1 MTNADNDDMPKEINI
16 YKIGKFLYSY
26 RNYKIY
32 AGTNSFTKEE
42 VTIKIINKKY
52 IQGNPKSLS
61 FVNNDVLF
69 TKILSHHNILRL
81 LETYETTYY
90 VFIIMENF
98 RGEFLSS
105 FMSRHKKLEESKAL
119 NIFCKLISAM
129 TYIHNMKICH
139 LNINL
144 ESILID
150 ENDENLIKIYDFKN
164 GQYYYSGF
172 KTISDN
178 LGSSMFTCPE
188 MFSID
193 SYFPELA
200 DVWSCGIILCYL
212 LTGEFPI
219 NPDKELDL
227 EERYIIPNSISKEL
241 QNLLKRIL
249 EFDINKRYK
258 FNDILNSKYFNS
270 HNYTTEI
277 TNEINRSYNLEDTNL
292 RKIYERYLKQKVRLG
307 KEDHPNALI
316 DFEIIIK
323 RENLPDNKRM
333 SKLIEMFGKVEDT
346 NANLVPK
353 RKNNKNNKKK
363 EKNSEKK
370 ENEQKLNNNSD
381 KKDFS
386 LPIKKKDTFS
396 DFKFNK
402 DKVAL
407 RANKLKGGVF
417 KKGVKGKR
425 KSFFELY
432 NRFSKKSFLFEI
444 PESLINEREAFN
456 NFNQFQT
463 RIQENISND
472 FAGRKYLKK
481 NTNIANDFK
490 FLGPKISPSVGRRR
504 KSQFAVV
511 GEKYADFELFTKIN
525 NQKKLMKIEEE
536 KKNNK
541 SNNNEDENIDSINE
555 STKNLH
561 FNSNNNN
568 NKSVFNF
575 DEINDEEEESAKNK
589 SFNSNSEG
597 KENGNLNEDNIN
609 ISQKSSHLSNNEKNA
624 KSSNDNNDNN
634 NNNLNNNINEQ
645 ENNMTK
651 SKYDN
656 DNENKNIRYIT
667 NNLIKINKTD
677 KKVKNNDNKNDKSMT
692 NYKTKNYNKTNLK
705 DNKNKQ
711 LLVYS
716 NQKMDRTNKIL
727 NKNDKFENNLRNSIK
742 NNYLTNNK
750 KRKNNEEKNNKEISN
765 SFNKAQNSRLFN
777 SKLDK
782 SKKAEEDDNKAKKNF
797 FNGKMTLNKSS
808 DNITKRDNIRKNN
821 GKNLKINTKLSK
833 NSSLPTNEPKTPTL
847 NGENKNEIDTN
858 KIISKIFENTNSLF
872 FNKDKNLITK
882 NVDDEETNL
891 SPHFFSKNKN
901 GEKKTSIQSQKN
913 NYSSYYFYQKGYG
926 RPSLVSFSSQVV
938 VYSDDSDEDEATRE
952 EKKLRRKIQNRQM
965 MNNLKATKVE
975 GEKVII
981 RKFTSKAKTPDHK
994 GIFKKPTSILNRT
1007 KTKKEKIE
1015 DKSEEDNRSML
1026 ENRSFI
1032 SNRNSIIAKTKTE
1045 YKDLHK
1051 QPVKKSSSTYDT
1063 ILKSLK
1069 DLNTVVEQNEEN
1081 DVYAKYMR
1089 RKITPDKSIRKIIR
1103 ESEDESESNSE
1114 DESKSK
1120 SIRKRK
1126 RRRKG
1131 HKKGSIGSESEN
1143 EDESDSESNSNSK
1156 SNSESSSSSERSNS
1170 EKEINKVSDNYSNMN
1185 SDYNSINN
1193 CDSEIYNRNLQKL
1206 ENQNKTKTKT
1216 NQSNLLKNRILKN
1229 LVNKNNNNNVTT
1241 KSDSL
1246 SNNNSSFYNNHSYRN
1261 TTNKDNDDVLNDV
1274 DNFNFINDEYNKIK
1288 SEMNKQK
1295 YTFKKH
1301 HINSKSFTLSNG
1313 DKHNKTDIEISSEER
1328 NHNNYDNNKDYLTKI
1343 KDNLR
1348 NKLIN
1353 STADLSEEKVL
1364 PFNGCVIDIKYISLR
1379 NYEQTVKLL
1388 ISELKRKGVKYQ
1400 KIDYN
1405 TYKCTKGIRLF
1416 YVDIV
1421 KIPKNLF
1428 YYRFYSKRKFQT
1440 NFK

>member
-26 RNYKIY
+26 RNYNIY
-32 AGTNSFTKEE
+32 AGTNSLTKEE
-42 VTIKIINKKY
+42 VTIRTINKKY

-61 FVNNDVLF
+61 LVNNDVLF

-105 FMSRHKKLEESKAL
+105 FMNRHKKLEESKAL
-119 NIFCKLISAM
+119 NIFCKLINAM

-241 QNLLKRIL
+241 QNLLKKIL

-258 FNDILNSKYFNS
+258 FNDILYSKYFNN
-270 HNYTTEI
+270 HNYANEI
-277 TNEINRSYNLEDTNL
+277 MDEINRSYNLEDTNL

-307 KEDHPNALI
+307 KEEHPNALI

-333 SKLIEMFGKVEDT
+333 SKLIKMFEKVEDT

-381 KKDFS
+381 KKDIS
-386 LPIKKKDTFS
+386 LPIKNKDTFS
-396 DFKFNK
+396 NFKFNK

-407 RANKLKGGVF
+407 RTNKLKGSVF

-463 RIQENISND
+463 RIQENISHD

-481 NTNIANDFK
+481 NTNIVNDFK

-555 STKNLH
+555 SPKNLH

-589 SFNSNSEG
+589 SFNSNTEG
-597 KENGNLNEDNIN
+597 KDNGNLNEDNIN
-609 ISQKSSHLSNNEKNA
+609 ISQKNSHLSNNEKNA
-624 KSSNDNNDNN
+624 KSSNDNNA
-634 NNNLNNNINEQ
+634 NNLNNNTNEI

-651 SKYDN
+651 TKYDN
-656 DNENKNIRYIT
+656 DNENENKNIRYIT

-705 DNKNKQ
+705 DNKNNQ

-716 NQKMDRTNKIL
+716 HQKTDRTSKIL

-742 NNYLTNNK
+742 NNYLNNNK
-750 KRKNNEEKNNKEISN
+750 KRKNNEEKNNKEITN
-765 SFNKAQNSRLFN
+765 SYNKAQNSRLFN

-782 SKKAEEDDNKAKKNF
+782 SKKAEEDNNKAKKNL

-808 DNITKRDNIRKNN
+808 DNIIKRDNIRKNN

-847 NGENKNEIDTN
+847 NEENKNEIDTN

-872 FNKDKNLITK
+872 FNKNKNLITK
-882 NVDDEETNL
+882 NVDDEDTNL
-891 SPHFFSKNKN
+891 SPHFFSENKN
-901 GEKKTSIQSQKN
+901 GKKKSSIQSQKN
-913 NYSSYYFYQKGYG
+913 NYSSYYYYQKGYG

-952 EKKLRRKIQNRQM
+952 EKKLMRKIQNRQM

-1015 DKSEEDNRSML
+1015 DKSEEDNKSML

-1032 SNRNSIIAKTKTE
+1032 SNRNSIIAKTNTE
-1045 YKDLHK
+1045 YNDLHK
-1051 QPVKKSSSTYDT
+1051 QPEKKSSSTYDT

-1114 DESKSK
+1114 DESKNK

-1126 RRRKG
+1126 RKRKG

-1143 EDESDSESNSNSK
+1143 EDESDSDSDSK
-1156 SNSESSSSSERSNS
+1156 SNSGSSSSERSNS
-1170 EKEINKVSDNYSNMN
+1170 EKETNKVSDNYSNMN

-1193 CDSEIYNRNLQKL
+1193 CDNEIYNRNLQKL
-1206 ENQNKTKTKT
+1206 ENQNKTKTNQT
-1216 NQSNLLKNRILKN
+1216 NFVKNRILKN

-1246 SNNNSSFYNNHSYRN
+1246 SNNNSSFYNNYSYRN

-1313 DKHNKTDIEISSEER
+1313 DKHNKTDIEITSEER

-1421 KIPKNLF
+1421 KIPNNLF

>member
-1 MTNADNDDMPKEINI
+1 
-16 YKIGKFLYSY
+16 
-26 RNYKIY
+26 
-32 AGTNSFTKEE
+32 
-42 VTIKIINKKY
+42 
-52 IQGNPKSLS
+52 
-61 FVNNDVLF
+61 
-69 TKILSHHNILRL
+69 
-81 LETYETTYY
+81 
-90 VFIIMENF
+90 
-98 RGEFLSS
+98 
-105 FMSRHKKLEESKAL
+105 
-119 NIFCKLISAM
+119 
-129 TYIHNMKICH
+129 
-139 LNINL
+139 
-144 ESILID
+144 
-150 ENDENLIKIYDFKN
+150 
-164 GQYYYSGF
+164 
-172 KTISDN
+172 
-178 LGSSMFTCPE
+178 MFTCPE

-219 NPDKELDL
+219 NQDKELDL
-227 EERYIIPNSISKEL
+227 EERYSIPNSISKDL
-241 QNLLKRIL
+241 QSLLKKIL
-249 EFDINKRYK
+249 EFDIDKRYK

-270 HNYTTEI
+270 HNYATEI
-277 TNEINRSYNLEDTNL
+277 MEEINRSYNIEDTNL

-307 KEDHPNALI
+307 KDDHPNALI
-316 DFEIIIK
+316 NLEIIIK

-333 SKLIEMFGKVEDT
+333 SKLIEMFGKVEDS

-353 RKNNKNNKKK
+353 RKNIKNNNKKK
-363 EKNSEKK
+363 DKNSEKK
-370 ENEQKLNNNSD
+370 ENEQKLINNNTD
-381 KKDFS
+381 KKDNS
-386 LPIKKKDTFS
+386 LPVKKKDTFTN
-396 DFKFNK
+396 FKFNK
-402 DKVAL
+402 NKVAL
-407 RANKLKGGVF
+407 RTNKLKGGIY
-417 KKGVKGKR
+417 KKGTKGKR
-425 KSFFELY
+425 RSFFGLY
-432 NRFSKKSFLFEI
+432 NKFSKNSFLFEI

-463 RIQENISND
+463 KIQENISND
-472 FAGRKYLKK
+472 FVGRKYLKK

-490 FLGPKISPSVGRRR
+490 FLGPKISSSVGRRR

-511 GEKYADFELFTKIN
+511 GEKYANFELFTKIN
-525 NQKKLMKIEEE
+525 NEKKLKKLEEE
-536 KKNNK
+536 KKDMNSN
-541 SNNNEDENIDSINE
+541 NNNEDENINSKNE

-561 FNSNNNN
+561 FNNNNN
-568 NKSVFNF
+568 NKPVFNF
-575 DEINDEEEESAKNK
+575 DEIYEEGEESDKNK

-609 ISQKSSHLSNNEKNA
+609 ISQKNSHFSNNEKNI
-624 KSSNDNNDNN
+624 KSGNDSNVNNA
-634 NNNLNNNINEQ
+634 NNLNNNINEP
-645 ENNMTK
+645 EKNVTK
-651 SKYDN
+651 SKN
-656 DNENKNIRYIT
+656 GNEDKSIRYIN

-677 KKVKNNDNKNDKSMT
+677 KKAKKIDTKDEKSMT

-716 NQKMDRTNKIL
+716 YQKTDRTNKIM
-727 NKNDKFENNLRNSIK
+727 NRNDKFENNLKNSIK

-750 KRKNNEEKNNKEISN
+750 KRKLNEDKNNKEISN
-765 SFNKAQNSRLFN
+765 SFNKAQNSRLYN

-782 SKKAEEDDNKAKKNF
+782 SKKPNEDDNKVKKNF

-821 GKNLKINTKLSK
+821 NKNLKINTKLSK
-833 NSSLPTNEPKTPTL
+833 NSSLPANEPKTPTL
-847 NGENKNEIDTN
+847 KGENQNEIETN
-858 KIISKIFENTNSLF
+858 KIFSKIFENTNSLF

-882 NVDDEETNL
+882 NINDEDSNL

-901 GEKKTSIQSQKN
+901 EEKKSSILSQNHHTS
-913 NYSSYYFYQKGYG
+913 NYLYQKDYT

-938 VYSDDSDEDEATRE
+938 VFSDDSDEDEAQRE
-952 EKKLRRKIQNRQM
+952 EKRLRRKLHNIQL

-981 RKFTSKAKTPDHK
+981 RKFTSKAKTPDNK
-994 GIFKKPTSILNRT
+994 GIFKKRTSLLTRT
-1007 KTKKEKIE
+1007 KTKKEKAE
-1015 DKSEEDNRSML
+1015 DKSEDDNRSML

-1032 SNRNSIIAKTKTE
+1032 SNKSSIIAKTKTE
-1045 YKDLHK
+1045 YKGLLK
-1051 QPVKKSSSTYDT
+1051 NPIEKSSSTYDT

-1081 DVYAKYMR
+1081 DIYAKYMR
-1089 RKITPDKSIRKIIR
+1089 GKMTPDKRIRKIIR
-1103 ESEDESESNSE
+1103 EKEDESESNSK
-1114 DESKSK
+1114 DKNK
-1120 SIRKRK
+1120 RKRK
-1126 RRRKG
+1126 SRG
-1131 HKKGSIGSESEN
+1131 HKKENIGSES
-1143 EDESDSESNSNSK
+1143 DEESKSDNDSDSK
-1156 SNSESSSSSERSNS
+1156 SSSESSDSSNGRSVS
-1170 EKEINKVSDNYSNMN
+1170 EKDTNKFSDNYSNMN

-1193 CDSEIYNRNLQKL
+1193 CDSEIYDRNLQKL
-1206 ENQNKTKTKT
+1206 ENQNKTKT
-1216 NQSNLLKNRILKN
+1216 NQSKFIKNRILKN
-1229 LVNKNNNNNVTT
+1229 LMNKNNNNNVTT

-1246 SNNNSSFYNNHSYRN
+1246 SNNNSSFYNHSYRN

-1288 SEMNKQK
+1288 TEMNKQK

-1301 HINSKSFTLSNG
+1301 HLNSKSFTLSNG
-1313 DKHNKTDIEISSEER
+1313 DKHNKTDIEISSEKR
-1328 NHNNYDNNKDYLTKI
+1328 NHNNYNNNKDYLEKI

-1388 ISELKRKGVKYQ
+1388 ISELKRKGVRFQ
-1400 KIDYN
+1400 KIDFN

-1428 YYRFYSKRKFQT
+1428 YYRFYSKKKYQT

>member
-42 VTIKIINKKY
+42 VTIKTINKKY

-61 FVNNDVLF
+61 FLNNDVLF

-105 FMSRHKKLEESKAL
+105 FMNRHKKLEESKAL

-144 ESILID
+144 DSILID

-200 DVWSCGIILCYL
+200 DIWSCGIILCYL

-227 EERYIIPNSISKEL
+227 EERYIIPNSISKDL
-241 QNLLKRIL
+241 QGLLKKIL

-270 HNYTTEI
+270 HNYATEI
-277 TNEINRSYNLEDTNL
+277 TEEINRSYNLEDTNL

-363 EKNSEKK
+363 DKNSEKK
-370 ENEQKLNNNSD
+370 ENEQKLINNSD
-381 KKDFS
+381 KKENS
-386 LPIKKKDTFS
+386 LPIKKKDTFT

-407 RANKLKGGVF
+407 RTNKLKGGVF

-444 PESLINEREAFN
+444 PESLITEREVFN

-463 RIQENISND
+463 KIQENISND

-481 NTNIANDFK
+481 NTNVANNFK
-490 FLGPKISPSVGRRR
+490 FLGPKISSSVGRRR

-511 GEKYADFELFTKIN
+511 REKYADFELFTKIN
-525 NQKKLMKIEEE
+525 NQKKLKKIEEE

-561 FNSNNNN
+561 FNGNN

-575 DEINDEEEESAKNK
+575 DEAYEEGEESDKNK

-624 KSSNDNNDNN
+624 KSSNDNNV
-634 NNNLNNNINEQ
+634 NNLNNINNNVNEQ
-645 ENNMTK
+645 ENNKNKTK
-651 SKYDN
+651 C

-677 KKVKNNDNKNDKSMT
+677 KKDKKNDNKDEKTMT

-716 NQKMDRTNKIL
+716 HQKTDRSNKIL
-727 NKNDKFENNLRNSIK
+727 NKNDKFENNLKNSIK
-742 NNYLTNNK
+742 SNYLTNK
-750 KRKNNEEKNNKEISN
+750 KRKINEEKNEKNNKEISN

-782 SKKAEEDDNKAKKNF
+782 FKKAEEDDNKVKKNF
-797 FNGKMTLNKSS
+797 YNGKLTLNKSS

-833 NSSLPTNEPKTPTL
+833 NSSLPNNEPKTPTL
-847 NGENKNEIDTN
+847 KGENQNEIETN
-858 KIISKIFENTNSLF
+858 KIISKIFENTNKLF

-882 NVDDEETNL
+882 NIDDEDTNL

-901 GEKKTSIQSQKN
+901 GEKKSSIQSQKN
-913 NYSSYYFYQKGYG
+913 HYTSNYFYQKGYG

-952 EKKLRRKIQNRQM
+952 EKKLRLKIHNRQM

-981 RKFTSKAKTPDHK
+981 KKFTSKAKTPDHK
-994 GIFKKPTSILNRT
+994 GIFKKPTSILKRT

-1015 DKSEEDNRSML
+1015 EKSDDDNISML

-1032 SNRNSIIAKTKTE
+1032 SNKNSIIAKTKTE
-1045 YKDLHK
+1045 YKTLEK
-1051 QPVKKSSSTYDT
+1051 QPIKKSSSTFDT

-1081 DVYAKYMR
+1081 DVFSKYMR
-1089 RKITPDKSIRKIIR
+1089 RKITPDKSIRKIIS
-1103 ESEDESESNSE
+1103 ENEDESGSYGE

-1120 SIRKRK
+1120 RKRK
-1126 RRRKG
+1126 RKRKG
-1131 HKKGSIGSESEN
+1131 HKKGSIGSESESEN
-1143 EDESDSESNSNSK
+1143 EDESDSDSK
-1156 SNSESSSSSERSNS
+1156 SDSESSSSSSEASNS
-1170 EKEINKVSDNYSNMN
+1170 EKGNNKVSENSSNMN

-1206 ENQNKTKTKT
+1206 QNQNKTKTNK
-1216 NQSNLLKNRILKN
+1216 SNSVKNRILKN

-1246 SNNNSSFYNNHSYRN
+1246 SNNNSSFYNNYSYRN

-1288 SEMNKQK
+1288 TEMNKQK
-1295 YTFKKH
+1295 YTFKKN

-1313 DKHNKTDIEISSEER
+1313 DKHNKTDIEITSEER
-1328 NHNNYDNNKDYLTKI
+1328 NHINYDNNKDYLTKI

-1388 ISELKRKGVKYQ
+1388 ISELKRKGVRYQ
-1400 KIDYN
+1400 KIDFN

>member
-1 MTNADNDDMPKEINI
+1 MDNADEMPKEINI

-32 AGTNSFTKEE
+32 AGINSFTKEE
-42 VTIKIINKKY
+42 VTIKTINKKY

-98 RGEFLSS
+98 KGEFLSTY
-105 FMSRHKKLEESKAL
+105 MNRHKKLEESKAL
-119 NIFCKLISAM
+119 NIFSKIISAM
-129 TYIHNMKICH
+129 VYMHNMKICH

-150 ENDENLIKIYDFKN
+150 ENDEHLIKIYDFKY

-172 KTISDN
+172 KTLSDN
-178 LGSSMFTCPE
+178 VGSSMFTSPE

-212 LTGEFPI
+212 LTGEYPI
-219 NPDKELDL
+219 NPDKELDM
-227 EERYIIPNSISKEL
+227 EERYIIPNNISKEL

-249 EFDINKRYK
+249 DFDVDKRYK
-258 FNDILNSKYFNS
+258 FNDILNSNYFTDK
-270 HNYTTEI
+270 NYATEI
-277 TNEINRSYNLEDTNL
+277 MEEIKRSYNIEDINL
-292 RKIYERYLKQKVRLG
+292 RKIYERYLKQKVKLG

-316 DFEIIIK
+316 NFEIIIK

-353 RKNNKNNKKK
+353 RKNIKNNKKK
-363 EKNSEKK
+363 DKNSEKN
-370 ENEQKLNNNSD
+370 ENQQKLINNSD
-381 KKDFS
+381 KKDS
-386 LPIKKKDTFS
+386 SHPIKKKDTFT

-402 DKVAL
+402 NKVVV
-407 RANKLKGGVF
+407 RTNKLTGGIY

-425 KSFFELY
+425 KSFFDLY
-432 NRFSKKSFLFEI
+432 NRFPQKSFLFEI
-444 PESLINEREAFN
+444 PESLISEREAFN

-463 RIQENISND
+463 KIQENISSD
-472 FAGRKYLKK
+472 FVGRKYLKK
-481 NTNIANDFK
+481 NTNVVNDFK
-490 FLGPKISPSVGRRR
+490 FLGPKISSSVGRRR
-504 KSQFAVV
+504 KSQFAIV

-525 NQKKLMKIEEE
+525 NQKKLKKAEEE
-536 KKNNK
+536 KKVNSN
-541 SNNNEDENIDSINE
+541 NNNEDENIDSKNE

-561 FNSNNNN
+561 FNNNNNN
-568 NKSVFNF
+568 NKPVFNF
-575 DEINDEEEESAKNK
+575 DEIYDEGEESDKNK

-597 KENGNLNEDNIN
+597 KENNNLNEDNTN
-609 ISQKSSHLSNNEKNA
+609 ISKKSSHLSTAEKNA
-624 KSSNDNNDNN
+624 KSSNDNNAD
-634 NNNLNNNINEQ
+634 NLNNNMNEPKK
-645 ENNMTK
+645 NMP
-651 SKYDN
+651 KYKY
-656 DNENKNIRYIT
+656 DNENKNIRYIS
-667 NNLIKINKTD
+667 NSLVKINKTD
-677 KKVKNNDNKNDKSMT
+677 KKVKKNDNKNEKTMT
-692 NYKTKNYNKTNLK
+692 NYKMKNNNKTNLK
-705 DNKNKQ
+705 DNKNNQ
-711 LLVYS
+711 LLVS
-716 NQKMDRTNKIL
+716 NRQRTDKSNKIL
-727 NKNDKFENNLRNSIK
+727 NKNDKFENNLKNSIK

-750 KRKNNEEKNNKEISN
+750 KRKLNEEKNTKEISS
-765 SFNKAQNSRLFN
+765 SFNKVQSRLFN

-782 SKKAEEDDNKAKKNF
+782 SKKADEDNNKLKKNLY
-797 FNGKMTLNKSS
+797 NGNMTLNKSS
-808 DNITKRDNIRKNN
+808 DNITKRDNTRKNN
-821 GKNLKINTKLSK
+821 KNLKINTKLVK
-833 NSSLPTNEPKTPTL
+833 NSSLPTNEPKTPTIK
-847 NGENKNEIDTN
+847 GENQNEIITN
-858 KIISKIFENTNSLF
+858 KIYSKIFENTNSLF

-882 NVDDEETNL
+882 NANDEDINL

-901 GEKKTSIQSQKN
+901 GEKKSSILSQNHYTSN
-913 NYSSYYFYQKGYG
+913 YFYQKGYA

-938 VYSDDSDEDEATRE
+938 VYSDDSDEDEAQRE
-952 EKKLRRKIQNRQM
+952 EKKLRRKIQNIQM
-965 MNNLKATKVE
+965 MNNLKATKLE

-994 GIFKKPTSILNRT
+994 DIFKKPTSLFYRT
-1007 KTKKEKIE
+1007 KTRKEKIE
-1015 DKSEEDNRSML
+1015 EKSEDDNRSML
-1026 ENRSFI
+1026 DNKSFI
-1032 SNRNSIIAKTKTE
+1032 SNRDPIIAKTKTE
-1045 YKDLHK
+1045 YKSIQK
-1051 QPVKKSSSTYDT
+1051 QPEKKSSSTYET

-1089 RKITPDKSIRKIIR
+1089 RKITPDKSIKKIIS
-1103 ESEDESESNSE
+1103 ENEDEDESGSNSE
-1114 DESKSK
+1114 EESKRK
-1120 SIRKRK
+1120 SE
-1126 RRRKG
+1126 RKG
-1131 HKKGSIGSESEN
+1131 HKKGSIGSESE
-1143 EDESDSESNSNSK
+1143 DESKSASDSDNKSHSESK
-1156 SNSESSSSSERSNS
+1156 SNNSERSNS
-1170 EKEINKVSDNYSNMN
+1170 EKDSNKVSDNYSNMN
-1185 SDYNSINN
+1185 SDYNSLNN
-1193 CDSEIYNRNLQKL
+1193 CDSEIYDRHLQKL
-1206 ENQNKTKTKT
+1206 DNQNKTKIS
-1216 NQSNLLKNRILKN
+1216 QSKFVKNRILKN
-1229 LVNKNNNNNVTT
+1229 FVNKNNNNNVTT

-1246 SNNNSSFYNNHSYRN
+1246 SNNNSSFYNHSYRN

-1288 SEMNKQK
+1288 TEMNKQK
-1295 YTFKKH
+1295 YSFKK
-1301 HINSKSFTLSNG
+1301 HINSKSFTLSNY

-1328 NHNNYDNNKDYLTKI
+1328 NHNNYDNNKEYLTKI

-1353 STADLSEEKVL
+1353 SSADLSEEKVL

-1379 NYEQTVKLL
+1379 NYEQTVKVL
-1388 ISELKRKGVKYQ
+1388 ISELKRKGVRYQ
-1400 KIDYN
+1400 KIDFN